1 MKLYDLINRL
11 DSIVPEETQESWD
24 NSGIQINCGNR
35 EIRRVLV
42 ALEITFEVIEEAVR
56 EKADMIITHHPLIFT
71 GVKSID
77 ADDVRGRYI
86 IDLINNGIS
95 VYSLHTNFDK
105 APGGNNDY
113 IANILDLDEIS
124 PLIIDGCDDEI
135 TRTGYCRQTSLL
147 ELAHTLADGLGIDR
161 SFVTITGEP
170 DTPVSKVGICSG
182 AGSEYIEPAMKNGC
196 DVFITGD
203 VKYHEAVAAREMGMC
218 IIDAGH
224 FGTEKIFAE
233 AFTELMYSNEFIE
246 VDFIRSSIDI
256 NPFEKI

>member
-35 EIRRVLV
+35 EIRRALV

-71 GVKSID
+71 GLKSVD
-77 ADDVRGRYI
+77 ADEVRGRYI

-113 IANILDLDEIS
+113 ITIS
-124 PLIIDGCDDEI
+124 LTLTKY
-135 TRTGYCRQTSLL
+135 TR
-147 ELAHTLADGLGIDR
+147 
-161 SFVTITGEP
+161 
-170 DTPVSKVGICSG
+170 
-182 AGSEYIEPAMKNGC
+182 
-196 DVFITGD
+196 
-203 VKYHEAVAAREMGMC
+203 
-218 IIDAGH
+218 
-224 FGTEKIFAE
+224 
-233 AFTELMYSNEFIE
+233 
-246 VDFIRSSIDI
+246 
-256 NPFEKI
+256 

>member
-35 EIRRVLV
+35 EIRRALV

-56 EKADMIITHHPLIFT
+56 EKADLIITHHPLIFT

-86 IDLINNGIS
+86 IDLVNNGIS
-95 VYSLHTNFDK
+95 VYSMHTNFDK
-105 APGGNNDY
+105 ASGGNNDY
-113 IANILDLDEIS
+113 IADILNLEETA
-124 PLIIDGCDDEI
+124 PVIIGGADDEI
-135 TRTGYCRQTSLL
+135 TRAGFCAPMSLA
-147 ELAHTLADGLGIDR
+147 ELAYMLADGLGIDR

-196 DVFITGD
+196 DVFVTGD
-203 VKYHEAVAAREMGMC
+203 VKYHEAINAREMGMC
-218 IIDAGH
+218 VIDAGH

-233 AFTELMYSNEFIE
+233 AFTELMYSNEFTE
-246 VDFIRSSIDI
+246 VDFIISGVDI

>member
-11 DSIVPEETQESWD
+11 DSIVPENMQENWD
-24 NSGIQINCGNR
+24 NSGVQINCGNR
-35 EIRRVLV
+35 EIRRALV

-77 ADDVRGRYI
+77 ADEVKGRYI

-95 VYSLHTNFDK
+95 VYSMHTNFDK
-105 APGGNNDY
+105 AQGGNNDY
-113 IANILDLDEIS
+113 IAQLLDLDETA
-124 PLIIDGCDDEI
+124 PLLIDGCDDEI
-135 TRTGYCRQTSLL
+135 TRTGYCQPMSLAG
-147 ELAHTLADGLGIDR
+147 LAHMLADGLGIDTKLI
-161 SFVTITGEP
+161 TITGEP

-182 AGSEYIEPAMKNGC
+182 AGSEYIEPAMQNGC

-203 VKYHEAVAAREMGMC
+203 VRYHEAVNAREMGMC
-218 IIDAGH
+218 VIDAGH
-224 FGTEKIFAE
+224 FGTERIFPE
-233 AFTELMYSNEFIE
+233 AFTELLYSNEFTE
-246 VDFIRSSIDI
+246 VDFIISSVDI